1 MLKFTINQGA
11 DSLDDPGGETLTYLI
26 RPMDK
31 GDLPQVNE
39 IDREAFPTQWP
50 SPNYRQELQN
60 RIAHYVVLSDDTRP
74 APLSKEAPRHG
85 LAALLQRLLARRSGA
100 PGDEAASRPTP
111 QYIVGFSG
119 IWMMAGEA
127 HITNIAVRQEYRG
140 RGLGEMLLIAT
151 IDLAIGL
158 KASFMTLE
166 VRVSNQAARKLYEKY
181 GFKQTGLRR
190 SYYLDNREDA
200 VIMSTEPI
208 DSSSFRENLRRLR
221 EELARKFP

>member
-1 MLKFTINQGA
+1 
-11 DSLDDPGGETLTYLI
+11 
-26 RPMDK
+26 MDK

-60 RIAHYVVLSDDTRP
+60 RIAHYVVLYDDTHKSPVPEETRHQSWLARLFRRPRP
-74 APLSKEAPRHG
+74 A
-85 LAALLQRLLARRSGA
+85 
-100 PGDEAASRPTP
+100 DENTATP

-127 HITNIAVRQEYRG
+127 HITNIAVRREYQG

-151 IDLAIGL
+151 IDLAAGL
-158 KASFMTLE
+158 NTSFMTLE
-166 VRVSNQAARKLYEKY
+166 VRVSNQIARKLYEKY
-181 GFKQTGLRR
+181 GFTQTGLRR

-208 DSSSFRENLRRLR
+208 ASPAFRENLRRLR
-221 EELARKFP
+221 EDLARKLP